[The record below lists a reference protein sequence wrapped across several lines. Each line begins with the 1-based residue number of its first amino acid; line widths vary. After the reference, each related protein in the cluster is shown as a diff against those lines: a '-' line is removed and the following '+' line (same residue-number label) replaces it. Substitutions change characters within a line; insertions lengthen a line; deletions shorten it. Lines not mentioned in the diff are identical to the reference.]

1 METLYLLDYY
11 YLLIVSWILLVVVYI
26 YDEMDRMD
34 MIIVY
39 MMNGWNGQEI
49 ERSRLSFL

>member
-1 METLYLLDYY
+1 
-11 YLLIVSWILLVVVYI
+11 
-26 YDEMDRMD
+26 

-49 ERSRLSFL
+49 YMRYDEWMEWAVNREEHAFFQG

>member
-1 METLYLLDYY
+1 
-11 YLLIVSWILLVVVYI
+11 
-26 YDEMDRMD
+26 MDRMDMIIVYMMNGQEIEEPVMPSLRGKD

-49 ERSRLSFL
+49 ERSWLCLF